1 MSEKRIR
8 KSGVGSPK
16 SEVKRADKSE
26 NLHNEI
32 KLRQTANSKLPTEI
46 TMEVHH
52 HPQLE
57 HKPKP
62 WKEYLFEGLM
72 IFLAVM
78 MGFFAESLREHITDQ
93 HRERGFM
100 VSMIEDLKSDT
111 VTLASN
117 INFRKH
123 RVEMIDSLVFLLGSP
138 SLKDKGNSV
147 YYFARVISPPQN
159 IFPNDRTIQQ
169 LKSSGSL
176 RLISNWKISNNIM
189 AYDQKMRV
197 QILEMNE
204 EQMLREDYRQYARKI
219 FDTRIFNSMVAGD
232 KIIRPTTNPQL
243 FSTNPALLNE
253 YIGSVQYLKKSDE
266 TQRRRAGELLV
277 QAKKL
282 IGLINNEYHLK
293 ESEKSG
299 KSESQ

>member
-1 MSEKRIR
+1 MTGTSTKVS
-8 KSGVGSPK
+8 KK
-16 SEVKRADKSE
+16 SEVSKGNKSDIE
-26 NLHNEI
+26 N
-32 KLRQTANSKLPTEI
+32 PTSEI

-52 HPQLE
+52 HPQLD

-62 WKEYLFEGLM
+62 WKEYLLEGLM

-78 MGFFAESLREHITDQ
+78 MGFFAESLRERITDQ

-111 VTLASN
+111 ALLANN

-123 RVEMIDSLVFLLGSP
+123 RVDMIDSLVFLLGSP
-138 SLKDKGNSV
+138 ALKDNGNSV

-176 RLISNWKISNNIM
+176 RLISNWKISNSIM

-204 EQMLREDYRQYARKI
+204 EQVLREDYRQYARKI
-219 FDTRIFNSMVAGD
+219 FNTRVFNSMIKGD
-232 KIIRPTTNPQL
+232 KIIKPTTNPQL
-243 FSTNPALLNE
+243 FSTNAALLNE

-266 TQRRRAGELLV
+266 TQRRRAFELLI

-282 IGLINNEYHLK
+282 MGLINDEYHLK
-293 ESEKSG
+293 ESER
-299 KSESQ
+299 SESPEVGKGA

>member
-1 MSEKRIR
+1 MAAE
-8 KSGVGSPK
+8 SPK
-16 SEVKRADKSE
+16 NGPKRKTHPAGRQLAAKTTPDTGMKNKSE
-26 NLHNEI
+26 TELPP
-32 KLRQTANSKLPTEI
+32 TANLKLQTEN
-46 TMEVHH
+46 MEVHH

-62 WKEYLFEGLM
+62 WKEYLLEGLM

-78 MGFFAESLREHITDQ
+78 MGFFAESLRERMADR

-100 VSMIEDLKSDT
+100 ISMIEDLKSDT
-111 VTLASN
+111 ATLAAN
-117 INFRKH
+117 IKFRKH

-138 SLKDKGNSV
+138 SLKDYGSKV
-147 YYFARVISPPQN
+147 YFFARVISPPQN

-169 LKSSGSL
+169 LKGSGSL
-176 RLISNWKISNNIM
+176 RLISNWMISNSIM

-204 EQMLREDYRQYARKI
+204 EQMLREDYRQFARKI
-219 FDTRIFNSMVAGD
+219 FDTRVFNSMIVND
-232 KIIRPTTNPQL
+232 KILPPAGNPQL
-243 FSTNPALLNE
+243 FSINPALLNE

-266 TQRRRAGELLV
+266 TQQRRADELLV

-282 IGLINNEYHLK
+282 IVLINNEYHLTN
-293 ESEKSG
+293 E
-299 KSESQ
+299 

>member
-1 MSEKRIR
+1 MSRNVK
-8 KSGVGSPK
+8 KPLSPK
-16 SEVKRADKSE
+16 SKPKTVETRCVSAEPQTKNNKSDPDSYRDE
-26 NLHNEI
+26 HPISEI
-32 KLRQTANSKLPTEI
+32 T

-62 WKEYLFEGLM
+62 WKEYLLEGLM

-78 MGFFAESLREHITDQ
+78 MGFFAESLRERMADR

-111 VTLASN
+111 TTLAAN
-117 INFRKH
+117 IKFRRH

-138 SLKDKGNSV
+138 SLKDNGNRV
-147 YYFARVISPPQN
+147 YFFARVISPPQN

-169 LKSSGSL
+169 LKGSGSL
-176 RLISNWKISNNIM
+176 RLISNWMISNSIM

-204 EQMLREDYRQYARKI
+204 EQVLREDYRQFARKI
-219 FDTRIFNSMVAGD
+219 FDTRVFSNMIVND
-232 KIIRPTTNPQL
+232 KIISPTGNPQL
-243 FSTNPALLNE
+243 FSANPALLNE

-266 TQRRRAGELLV
+266 TQERRAGELLV

-282 IGLINNEYHLK
+282 IVLIDNEYHLTN
-293 ESEKSG
+293 E
-299 KSESQ
+299 